1 MVNLTEL
8 QLKKIIPYASSK
20 NIKIYTSEFNKV
32 LPLFSI
38 NTPLRICHFLAQVA
52 HESGSLNYTKEI
64 ASGEAYDTGKKAI
77 NLGNTPEKD
86 GDGQRYKGR
95 GLIQLTGLSNYKAFQ
110 KWLNRAPDII
120 KNPSLLE
127 QPHLATLVSCWFWDS
142 RNLNELADKDDF
154 KSITKRINGGYNGL
168 SDRLMFLTRA
178 KAELIK

>member
-95 GLIQLTGLSNYKAFQ
+95 GLIQLTGLGNYKAFQ
-110 KWLNRAPDII
+110 KWLNGAPDII
-120 KNPSLLE
+120 KNPNLLE
-127 QPHLATLVSCWFWDS
+127 QPLDFLNLDFNVSMNISCESSPNF
-142 RNLNELADKDDF
+142 
-154 KSITKRINGGYNGL
+154 TKANFSFSN
-168 SDRLMFLTRA
+168 S
-178 KAELIK
+178 LIGKIASLFFTTVIIFSP

>member
-8 QLKKIIPYASSK
+8 QLKRIIPYAYSK

-38 NTPLRICHFLAQVA
+38 DTPLRICHFLAQVA

-95 GLIQLTGLSNYKAFQ
+95 GLIQLTGLGNYKAFQ
-110 KWLNRAPDII
+110 KWLKGAPDII
-120 KNPSLLE
+120 KNPNLLE
-127 QPHLATLVSCWFWDS
+127 QPHLATLVSCWFWES

>member
-8 QLKKIIPYASSK
+8 QLKKIIPYAHSK

-38 NTPLRICHFLAQVA
+38 DTPLRICHFLAQVA

-95 GLIQLTGLSNYKAFQ
+95 GLIQLTGLGNYKAFQ
-110 KWLNRAPDII
+110 KWLNGAPDII
-120 KNPSLLE
+120 KNPNLLE
-127 QPHLATLVSCWFWDS
+127 QPHLATLASCWFWDS

-168 SDRLMFLTRA
+168 SDRLIFLTRA

>member
-1 MVNLTEL
+1 M
-8 QLKKIIPYASSK
+8 
-20 NIKIYTSEFNKV
+20 
-32 LPLFSI
+32 
-38 NTPLRICHFLAQVA
+38 A

-110 KWLNRAPDII
+110 KWLNGAPDII
-120 KNPSLLE
+120 KNPNLLE
-127 QPHLATLVSCWFWDS
+127 QPHLATLVSCWFWES